1 LTRRR
6 DIVLFQSV
14 LGLRPAIQDW
24 AKRLREQ
31 GHHVDTPDL
40 YGDGTVFKDMDD
52 AVRHR
57 DEIGISTLI
66 GRAQA
71 AVAELP
77 EALVYMGFSM
87 GASVAELL
95 AATRPGA
102 QGAVLMH
109 GALPI
114 SEIDVERWPATV
126 PVSVHYMAGDGW
138 AEGSDADQLGAAV
151 GEAGAP
157 FEVFHVPGLESSVRR
172 PRQSGLQRRSGRADV
187 RPSGRISSACLAEDE
202 GILPRAPTV
211 NVG

>member
-1 LTRRR
+1 MARRC
-6 DIVLFQSV
+6 DIIVLFHSV

-24 AKRLREQ
+24 AERLREE
-31 GHHVDTPDL
+31 GHHVHTSDL
-40 YGDGTVFKDMDD
+40 YGDETVFKDMDD

-57 DEIGISTLI
+57 DERISTLI

-102 QGAVLMH
+102 KGAVLMH

-114 SEIDVERWPATV
+114 SEIDVERWPAGV
-126 PVSVHYMAGDGW
+126 PVSVHYMEGDSW
-138 AEGSDADQLGAAV
+138 VNGSDADQLGAAV
-151 GEAGAP
+151 REARAP
-157 FEVFHVPGLESSVRR
+157 FEVFTYPGSSHLFADRDSPDYDAEAAELMFGRVVEFLAHV
-172 PRQSGLQRRSGRADV
+172 
-187 RPSGRISSACLAEDE
+187 
-202 GILPRAPTV
+202 
-211 NVG
+211 

>member
-1 LTRRR
+1 LLDQKEEAYLARRYEI
-6 DIVLFQSV
+6 IVLFHSV

-24 AKRLREQ
+24 AERLREK
-31 GHHVDTPDL
+31 GHRVHAPDL
-40 YGDGTVFKDMDD
+40 YGDETVFVEMDD

-57 DEIGISTLI
+57 DEIGISTLV

-102 QGAVLMH
+102 KGAALMH

-114 SEIDVERWPATV
+114 SELGVEWWPAGV
-126 PVSVHYMAGDGW
+126 PVSVHYMEGDSWVDGSAG
-138 AEGSDADQLGAAV
+138 DQLGAAV
-151 GEAGAP
+151 REAGAP
-157 FEVFHVPGLESSVRR
+157 FEVFTYPG
-172 PRQSGLQRRSGRADV
+172 SGHLFADRDSPDYNAEAAELMFGRV
-187 RPSGRISSACLAEDE
+187 VEFLTR
-202 GILPRAPTV
+202 V
-211 NVG
+211 